1 MSSLEPRRSAVKR
14 NTAKSGSGVE
24 TVLVAN
30 LHEALR
36 QANRCLALG
45 LFASLFLVGLSLNP
59 DAFVTGSVSFPGVI
73 PPLPIQ
79 YAQIALSLV

>member
-1 MSSLEPRRSAVKR
+1 
-14 NTAKSGSGVE
+14 
-24 TVLVAN
+24 
-30 LHEALR
+30 
-36 QANRCLALG
+36 

-79 YAQIALSLV
+79 YAQIALSLVYWVMPFLRELNRKPEE

>member
-36 QANRCLALG
+36 QAALR
-45 LFASLFLVGLSLNP
+45 
-59 DAFVTGSVSFPGVI
+59 
-73 PPLPIQ
+73 
-79 YAQIALSLV
+79 